1 MTALVDATISKR
13 FPRCEVLRAARIAI
27 EPGTVH
33 ALVGENG
40 AGKTTLVKILSGV
53 LAADGGALAID
64 GRAVP
69 LRTWNRA
76 AARAAGIGIVQQ
88 HGAFA
93 GTLSVVENAVLGIE
107 PHRGPLLELAPTA
120 RALEALGA
128 KVGLPIDP
136 WARTADLS
144 LGAAQRAEIVSA
156 LQQGAKLLVLDEPTA
171 VLAPVEVDGLLA
183 TLRAL
188 AAAGTTI
195 VIVTHKLDEV
205 RAVADDVTV
214 LRAGETVATFSTR
227 PVGGPA
233 RTLDVGAIAR
243 AMVGAELAA
252 ATSVPAPAAD
262 ARDALVLERIG
273 VRGALHDIDLRVR
286 AGEIVG
292 IAGVDGNGQRE
303 LALAIAGLVAH
314 AGRVRIGERDVSSA
328 STRARLAA
336 GLAHVPEDRQHGG
349 LVLDASIADNVSLA
363 RADITGRYF
372 IDRARVAAFA
382 DEQIAALDIRPT
394 DRDAIVRTL
403 SGGNQQ
409 KVVIARELS
418 RPALTAIVAAQ
429 PTRGVDLGAVV
440 RIHAQL
446 RAAAARGAGLLVISA
461 DLDELLG
468 LCHRIVV
475 LLRGRL
481 VGERAGEALHG
492 SDARAA
498 IGALMTGA

>member
-1 MTALVDATISKR
+1 VPGEELL
-13 FPRCEVLRAARIAI
+13 RC
-27 EPGTVH
+27 
-33 ALVGENG
+33 
-40 AGKTTLVKILSGV
+40 
-53 LAADGGALAID
+53 
-64 GRAVP
+64 
-69 LRTWNRA
+69 
-76 AARAAGIGIVQQ
+76 
-88 HGAFA
+88 
-93 GTLSVVENAVLGIE
+93 
-107 PHRGPLLELAPTA
+107 RGL
-120 RALEALGA
+120 
-128 KVGLPIDP
+128 
-136 WARTADLS
+136 
-144 LGAAQRAEIVSA
+144 
-156 LQQGAKLLVLDEPTA
+156 
-171 VLAPVEVDGLLA
+171 
-183 TLRAL
+183 
-188 AAAGTTI
+188 
-195 VIVTHKLDEV
+195 
-205 RAVADDVTV
+205 
-214 LRAGETVATFSTR
+214 TVAGRGSEPAVREATF
-227 PVGGPA
+227 A
-233 RTLDVGAIAR
+233 
-243 AMVGAELAA
+243 
-252 ATSVPAPAAD
+252 
-262 ARDALVLERIG
+262 
-273 VRGALHDIDLRVR
+273 VR

-303 LALAIAGLVAH
+303 LALAIAGLVTH

-328 STRARLAA
+328 STRTRLAA

-349 LVLDASIADNVSLA
+349 FVLDASIADNVSLA
-363 RADITGRYF
+363 RTDITGRYF

-492 SDARAA
+492 PDARAA
-498 IGALMTGA
+498 IGALITGAEAA